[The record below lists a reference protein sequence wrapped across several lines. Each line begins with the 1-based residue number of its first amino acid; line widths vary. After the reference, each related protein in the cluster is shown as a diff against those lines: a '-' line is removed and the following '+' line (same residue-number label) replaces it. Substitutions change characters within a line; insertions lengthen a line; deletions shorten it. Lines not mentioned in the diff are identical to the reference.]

1 MTSDSTLQNRLD
13 ELERSH
19 AFIALHYTLRAAE
32 HLDAWVKTYE
42 ELGESVEADGCRL
55 AADHLRNL
63 ANEQR
68 KAAGVGVGDLT

>member
-1 MTSDSTLQNRLD
+1 MSDIALKIRLE

-42 ELGESVEADGCRL
+42 GLGESVEADGCRL

-63 ANEQR
+63 ANEQ
-68 KAAGVGVGDLT
+68 KKVAGVSVEDLT